1 MKMSPAAVKIKYL
14 ILLFIFLCS
23 SVFSQENN
31 DSKFGSK
38 VSTLI
43 KKLMNSPY
51 MNKPKLQKRLARIDK
66 TLSSEENDSIIPI
79 SDGNT
84 EKDSVNKTL
93 SSVKEYDSVMNKI
106 LSSLETKSTNFNSEN
121 ITLTPFES
129 EITTTEQEVLP
140 VNNEVLL
147 TKINKNSQIEENME
161 TSTKYPLWDPLSV
174 EGKLRTRAPYIISFT
189 PYTTPTPLPNRPD
202 WKKDDWLKY
211 FKDNHPNFW
220 YQKHLQEKIKKKLNG
235 TLPIPEKDDKSEFD
249 YENWKSWSSEEW
261 IRWANSKEY
270 KEKYLNPLN
279 AYSDSVPFKTY
290 EDLDGPVIGM
300 IL

>member
-106 LSSLETKSTNFNSEN
+106 LSSLETKS
-121 ITLTPFES
+121 
-129 EITTTEQEVLP
+129 
-140 VNNEVLL
+140 
-147 TKINKNSQIEENME
+147 K
-161 TSTKYPLWDPLSV
+161 
-174 EGKLRTRAPYIISFT
+174 G
-189 PYTTPTPLPNRPD
+189 
-202 WKKDDWLKY
+202 
-211 FKDNHPNFW
+211 
-220 YQKHLQEKIKKKLNG
+220 
-235 TLPIPEKDDKSEFD
+235 
-249 YENWKSWSSEEW
+249 
-261 IRWANSKEY
+261 
-270 KEKYLNPLN
+270 
-279 AYSDSVPFKTY
+279 
-290 EDLDGPVIGM
+290 
-300 IL
+300 